1 MLSER
6 ERQILLLV
14 ATGLSNRQIAGQL
27 DISENTVKVHV
38 RNIFA
43 KIDVAS
49 RTEASLYAVRHG
61 LMDVPVPPQ
70 PVEPLPAVVETT
82 LPTAE
87 VPPPPNLPSVALRR
101 PLPHAGRIAV
111 GVAMTLAL
119 SLAVGYGVWAPQPV
133 APLEVI
139 KPINDARWKQLP
151 GIKQPRAHVVLAVVN
166 GDLYALGGGDDVVQ
180 HSRVERFDSTTQQW
194 QPAPPLPF
202 ALAKGVSWSDGSGVW
217 VIDARGD
224 GTIHHWDGIDWRTT
238 ATQNAPVGITQLVRW
253 QGKWVALAGAEG
265 SAQLWSYE
273 QEWTPLTVLPTDV
286 AAAALV
292 VNAEQLLVVSTD
304 GAVYAYATEKNAWLR
319 DGELGQPWG
328 TSVAYSVLGAVL
340 VVQSDAPTTLTV
352 YSPGQGV
359 VGRQGVP
366 AFVRGGIQLVP
377 WQMQLVIGDNRGI
390 SIVMYQALYQNF
402 APIAQ

>member
-61 LMDVPVPPQ
+61 LMDVQAPLQPAEPP
-70 PVEPLPAVVETT
+70 PAVVETP

-87 VPPPPNLPSVALRR
+87 VLPPPTPPTAVLRR
-101 PLPHAGRIAV
+101 PLPRAGRMAV
-111 GVAMTLAL
+111 GVALAL
-119 SLAVGYGVWAPQPV
+119 SLAVGYGIWAAQPV
-133 APLEVI
+133 APREAI

-151 GIKQPRAHVVLAVVN
+151 GVSQPRAHVVLAVVN
-166 GDLYALGGGDDVVQ
+166 GDLYALGGGDDARQ
-180 HSRVERFDSTTQQW
+180 RSLVERFDSTTQQW
-194 QPAPPLPF
+194 QPASPLPF
-202 ALAKGVSWSDGSGVW
+202 ALVQGVSWSDGSGVW

-224 GTIHHWDGIDWRTT
+224 GTIHHWDGVDWRWT
-238 ATQNAPVGITQLVRW
+238 ATHNAPAEITQLVRW
-253 QGKWVALAGAEG
+253 QGMWVVLAGAEG
-265 SAQLWSYE
+265 SAQLWSYD
-273 QEWTPLTVLPTDV
+273 QEWTPITVLPADV
-286 AAAALV
+286 EAAALV
-292 VNAEQLLVVSTD
+292 VNAEQLLVVSTQ
-304 GAVYAYATEKNAWLR
+304 GAVYSYAVEKKTWLR
-319 DGELGQPWG
+319 DGDLGQPWG

-340 VVQSDAPTTLTV
+340 VVQSDAPATLTV

-359 VGRQGVP
+359 VGRQAVPPFVIGGV
-366 AFVRGGIQLVP
+366 QLVP
-377 WQMQLVIGDNRGI
+377 WQMQLVIGDDRGV

>member
-61 LMDVPVPPQ
+61 LMDVQAPLQPAEPP
-70 PVEPLPAVVETT
+70 PAVVETP

-87 VPPPPNLPSVALRR
+87 VLPPPTPPTAVLRR
-101 PLPHAGRIAV
+101 PLPRAGRMAV
-111 GVAMTLAL
+111 GVALAL
-119 SLAVGYGVWAPQPV
+119 SLAVGYGIWAAQPV
-133 APLEVI
+133 APREAI

-151 GIKQPRAHVVLAVVN
+151 GVSQPRAHVVLAVVN
-166 GDLYALGGGDDVVQ
+166 GDLYALGGGDDARQ
-180 HSRVERFDSTTQQW
+180 RSLVERFDSTTQQW
-194 QPAPPLPF
+194 QPASPLPF
-202 ALAKGVSWSDGSGVW
+202 ALVQGVSWSDGSGVW

-224 GTIHHWDGIDWRTT
+224 GTIHHWDGVDWRRT
-238 ATQNAPVGITQLVRW
+238 ATQNAPADISQLVRW
-253 QGKWVALAGAEG
+253 QGMWVVLAGAEG
-265 SAQLWSYE
+265 SAQLWSYD
-273 QEWTPLTVLPTDV
+273 QEWTPITVLPADV
-286 AAAALV
+286 EAAALV
-292 VNAEQLLVVSTD
+292 VNAEQLLVVSTQ
-304 GAVYAYATEKNAWLR
+304 GAVYSYAVEKKTWLR
-319 DGELGQPWG
+319 DGDLGQPWG

-340 VVQSDAPTTLTV
+340 VVQSDAPATLTV

-359 VGRQGVP
+359 VGRQAVPSFVIGGV
-366 AFVRGGIQLVP
+366 QLVP
-377 WQMQLVIGDNRGI
+377 WQMQLVIGDDRGV

>member
-61 LMDVPVPPQ
+61 LMDVPASAQ
-70 PVEPLPAVVETT
+70 PAEPAPAVVETT
-82 LPTAE
+82 PPPAE
-87 VPPPPNLPSVALRR
+87 VLPPPTLPSAALRR

-111 GVAMTLAL
+111 GVALAL
-119 SLAVGYGVWAPQPV
+119 SLAVGYGVWAAQPV
-133 APLEVI
+133 APLEAI

-151 GIKQPRAHVVLAVVN
+151 GVTQPRAHVVLAVVN
-166 GDLYALGGGDDVVQ
+166 GDLYALGGGDDARQ
-180 HSRVERFDSTTQQW
+180 RRLVERFDSTTQQW
-194 QPAPPLPF
+194 QPASPLPF
-202 ALAKGVSWSDGSGVW
+202 ALAQGVSWSDGSGVW

-224 GTIHHWDGIDWRTT
+224 GTIHHWDGVDWRQT
-238 ATQNAPVGITQLVRW
+238 ATQNAPAEITQLVRW
-253 QGKWVALAGAEG
+253 QGKWVVLAGAEG

-273 QEWTPLTVLPTDV
+273 QEWTPLTVLPADV
-286 AAAALV
+286 EAAALV
-292 VNAEQLLVVSTD
+292 VNAEQLLVVSTH
-304 GAVYAYATEKNAWLR
+304 GAVYSYAVEKKSWLR
-319 DGELGQPWG
+319 DGDLGQPWG

-359 VGRQGVP
+359 VGRQAVP
-366 AFVRGGIQLVP
+366 AFVTGGVQLVP
-377 WQMQLVIGDNRGI
+377 WQMQLVIGDDRGY